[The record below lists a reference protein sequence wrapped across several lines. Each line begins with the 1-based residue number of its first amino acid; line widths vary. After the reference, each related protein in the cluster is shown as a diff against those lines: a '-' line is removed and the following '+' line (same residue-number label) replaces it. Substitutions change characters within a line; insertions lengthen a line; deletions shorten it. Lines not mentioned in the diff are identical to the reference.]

1 MKPKPF
7 IELKKLTEPVAFV
20 QGRHA
25 RPLDG
30 GNVDERVRLSI
41 IALDE
46 AETLHRVEDLD
57 RSGCLLAGQLT
68 LRAAAAIGRSRAP
81 LDRHR
86 LAFNAKVG
94 RRNAA
99 PAVHQGELERL
110 AVGKVGETGLL
121 DRRDVHEHIFA
132 AIIANDEAEALLRVE
147 EFDDAFAFANDL
159 RGHSATT
166 AAAAAETA
174 AAPTAAA
181 AKATASA
188 AAAVASGA
196 LTESAAAAAAAIA
209 AASTAAA
216 TVTAALL
223 ETAAIR
229 ETRFLEKSV
238 ALIPAATA
246 TIALA
251 PSVET
256 HFRLNFRV
264 PNPMKKPTRWAP
276 RRNRSRAILT
286 HARFSALHEKDT
298 GLQ

>member
-1 MKPKPF
+1 
-7 IELKKLTEPVAFV
+7 
-20 QGRHA
+20 
-25 RPLDG
+25 
-30 GNVDERVRLSI
+30 
-41 IALDE
+41 
-46 AETLHRVEDLD
+46 
-57 RSGCLLAGQLT
+57 
-68 LRAAAAIGRSRAP
+68 
-81 LDRHR
+81 
-86 LAFNAKVG
+86 
-94 RRNAA
+94 
-99 PAVHQGELERL
+99 
-110 AVGKVGETGLL
+110 
-121 DRRDVHEHIFA
+121 VHEHIFA

-196 LTESAAAAAAAIA
+196 LTESSAAAAAAAIA